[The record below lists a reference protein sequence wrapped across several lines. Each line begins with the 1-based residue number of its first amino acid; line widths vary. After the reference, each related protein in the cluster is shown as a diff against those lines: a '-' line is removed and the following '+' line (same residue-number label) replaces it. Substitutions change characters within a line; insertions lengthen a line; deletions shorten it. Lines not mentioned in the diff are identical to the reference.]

1 MTILQQLENFLQENI
16 HTVTAAQFRGI
27 LQGNNIPYLEGRS
40 ETDDEEEYIFELV
53 DYPDTWFVFEN
64 KNDQFC
70 GIALFES

>member
-53 DYPDTWFVFEN
+53 DYPDTWFIFESEDGEFLATAVFE
-64 KNDQFC
+64 F
-70 GIALFES
+70 